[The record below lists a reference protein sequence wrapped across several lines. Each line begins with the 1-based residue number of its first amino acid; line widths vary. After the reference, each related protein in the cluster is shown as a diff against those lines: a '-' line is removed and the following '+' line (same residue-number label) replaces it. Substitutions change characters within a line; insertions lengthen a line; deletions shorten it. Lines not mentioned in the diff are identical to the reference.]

1 MELGEY
7 DDYLFKSNQVMPRIT
22 QKAIFLCILYLWQ
35 EFLFFFSFFLFYVEL
50 SHGGTKTAHQLSK
63 ITSGVLR
70 RIPQK
75 KPQTRKNLKQETPKK
90 ISLEKLPRILIET
103 KKL

>member
-1 MELGEY
+1 MNIKQSKVHKLKHRLK
-7 DDYLFKSNQVMPRIT
+7 LFWPIKNKVH
-22 QKAIFLCILYLWQ
+22 KLKLV
-35 EFLFFFSFFLFYVEL
+35 YVEL
-50 SHGGTKTAHQLSK
+50 SYGGTKTAHQLSK

-70 RIPQK
+70 RIHKK
-75 KPQTRKNLKQETPKK
+75 KPKTRKNLKQETPKK

>member
-1 MELGEY
+1 MARVSLVGVARVS
-7 DDYLFKSNQVMPRIT
+7 L
-22 QKAIFLCILYLWQ
+22 
-35 EFLFFFSFFLFYVEL
+35 FFSFFLFYVEL

-90 ISLEKLPRILIET
+90 ISLEKLARILIET

>member
-1 MELGEY
+1 MHFLIYICG
-7 DDYLFKSNQVMPRIT
+7 KSFSCWCG
-22 QKAIFLCILYLWQ
+22 KSFS
-35 EFLFFFSFFLFYVEL
+35 FFSIFLFYVEL
-50 SHGGTKTAHQLSK
+50 SHGGTKTARQLSK

-70 RIPQK
+70 RIPKK

>member
-1 MELGEY
+1 MHFLIYIYG
-7 DDYLFKSNQVMPRIT
+7 KSFSCWCG
-22 QKAIFLCILYLWQ
+22 KSFS
-35 EFLFFFSFFLFYVEL
+35 FFSFFLFYVEL

-63 ITSGVLR
+63 ITLGVLQ
-70 RIPQK
+70 RIPKK